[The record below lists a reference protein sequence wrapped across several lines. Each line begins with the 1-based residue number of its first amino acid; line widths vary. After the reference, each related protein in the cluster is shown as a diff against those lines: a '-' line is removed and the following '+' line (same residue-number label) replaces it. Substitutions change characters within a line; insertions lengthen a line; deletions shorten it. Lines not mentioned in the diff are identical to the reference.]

1 MVRTYVGEAIVL
13 AAACTVLVGAPTANA
28 AASGRPAAATPS
40 ARERRRRWDVLK
52 SVSRVRETECTCIT
66 LLLDR
71 SSEEAAPGEARWR
84 PPNPRTPCLLAM
96 IPGRSLGI
104 KENAS
109 NASRSQGP
117 LRQTTERRQ
126 AARRTAAMTLS
137 CRSARHTTW
146 SGSQGLARLY
156 TSCEPSAR
164 VALRPA
170 AIATPTGAA
179 ESHSY

>member
-1 MVRTYVGEAIVL
+1 
-13 AAACTVLVGAPTANA
+13 VLVGAPTANA

-40 ARERRRRWDVLK
+40 ARERRRRCDVLK
-52 SVSRVRETECTCIT
+52 SVSRVRETECTWIT

-71 SSEEAAPGEARWR
+71 SSEEAAPGSEMATAE
-84 PPNPRTPCLLAM
+84 PANPLL
-96 IPGRSLGI
+96 PRHDTGSDRGNQGERSKRVALSVSTQQ
-104 KENAS
+104 K
-109 NASRSQGP
+109 
-117 LRQTTERRQ
+117 TERRQ

-146 SGSQGLARLY
+146 SGSHGLARLY